1 MNDIVNI
8 ISTVG
13 FPIAMCGAVS
23 YFLYVIINR
32 MMLQIDRFGDSLDK
46 FNNTLTIMDKRIE
59 NIETQINDKKGIE

>member
-59 NIETQINDKKGIE
+59 NIETQINNKNGIE